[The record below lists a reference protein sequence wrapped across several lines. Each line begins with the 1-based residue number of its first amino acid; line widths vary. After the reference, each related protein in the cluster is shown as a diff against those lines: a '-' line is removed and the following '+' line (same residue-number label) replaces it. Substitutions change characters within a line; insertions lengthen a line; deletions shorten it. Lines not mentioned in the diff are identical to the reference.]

1 MKLRIVSKQEMWLL
15 ENEPSATVLKEKEWR
30 SRPGDGHA
38 DHADHAEQLRVDQT
52 ARDWWQTSVPAKCHH
67 AWNTHLIRATCYN
80 NSDGQ
85 HLKLLTR
92 QMSPIYSLWDQGT
105 PPFFFRAD
113 ILEESL
119 SFTQTDG
126 LCSHVQCI
134 KKVKFA
140 KPWWTATVFGYRS
153 TRFNT
158 LQQEQLLKHQFH
170 LWVQEGCRRQCISIY
185 LHMVRDLF
193 SRAHWRETRKFWE
206 TWFSTRFPTLTGN
219 TSWPCTTAWFARTS
233 FTLNQLWLI
242 SLLQH
247 KNQSVQ
253 NISPSALVPKLQ
265 PAIKKS
271 YLEKKSR
278 KQYTSM
284 CCAPFQVAH
293 EESFRR

>member
-1 MKLRIVSKQEMWLL
+1 MKLRIVLQQEMWLL
-15 ENEPSATVLKEKEWR
+15 ENEPSATVLKEKERR
-30 SRPGDGHA
+30 SRPGDG
-38 DHADHAEQLRVDQT
+38 HAEQLRVDQT

-85 HLKLLTR
+85 HLKLHTR

-105 PPFFFRAD
+105 PPFFFFRAD
-113 ILEESL
+113 ILEESF

-134 KKVKFA
+134 EKVKFA

-170 LWVQEGCRRQCISIY
+170 LWVQEGCRRQCISLY

-193 SRAHWRETRKFWE
+193 SRAH
-206 TWFSTRFPTLTGN
+206 STEEKQESFGKLEFLPAFPLSLEIHADLVPQTGLHKQASLLTN
-219 TSWPCTTAWFARTS
+219 CDSLVCYS
-233 FTLNQLWLI
+233 IKI
-242 SLLQH
+242 SLFKTSILQLLY
-247 KNQSVQ
+247 Q
-253 NISPSALVPKLQ
+253 NYNLL
-265 PAIKKS
+265 
-271 YLEKKSR
+271 
-278 KQYTSM
+278 
-284 CCAPFQVAH
+284 
-293 EESFRR
+293 